1 MENVD
6 GDACTRVADAS
17 GMEAGGDG
25 IVGAGEDDDSRLAGC
40 ASVCAGDM
48 GVVTGAGGVAS
59 RAGAVREV
67 VVCDPEGGVTE
78 EAAGGIV
85 GGA

>member
-6 GDACTRVADAS
+6 GDACTRVADA
-17 GMEAGGDG
+17 GGVAAGGDG
-25 IVGAGEDDDSRLAGC
+25 IVGAGEDDDGGEAGC
-40 ASVCAGDM
+40 ASVGAVDAD
-48 GVVTGAGGVAS
+48 VVTGAVGVTS
-59 RAGAVREV
+59 RAGAVHEV
-67 VVCDPEGGVTE
+67 VVRDPEGGVTE